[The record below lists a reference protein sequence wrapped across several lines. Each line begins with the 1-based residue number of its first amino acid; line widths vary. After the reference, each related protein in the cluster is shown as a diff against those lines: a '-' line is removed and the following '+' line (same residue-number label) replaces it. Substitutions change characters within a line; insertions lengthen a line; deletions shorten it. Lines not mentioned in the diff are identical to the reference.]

1 MHDIT
6 TMSRP
11 YKLSA
16 LEGKIIAIDGPAGS
30 GKSTT
35 AKLLAARLGFI
46 YLDTGAMYR
55 AVTLF
60 ALENGVSPE
69 DARALEAI
77 ASRVTIEFK
86 TEADVNQVFLNG
98 LDVTEAIRSP
108 EVTSAVSPVSAHAG
122 VREAMVARQ
131 REMARKGGVV
141 AEGRDTTSVVFPD
154 ADIKVYLEASLQ
166 ERARRR
172 LIDFSRQG
180 INSTLEEQME
190 LLARR
195 DDYDSGRS
203 NSPLTRTRDSVLVDT
218 TNLNVE
224 EQVDKIIKL
233 IQARFIKK

>member
-1 MHDIT
+1 
-6 TMSRP
+6 MSKP

-35 AKLLAARLGFI
+35 AKMVAARLGFT

-55 AVTLF
+55 VVTLF
-60 ALENGVSPE
+60 ALENGVDPE

-77 ASRVTIEFK
+77 ASRITIEFR
-86 TEADVNQVFLNG
+86 TEEDVNHVYLNG
-98 LDVTEAIRSP
+98 ADVTEAIRTP

-122 VREAMVARQ
+122 VRKAMVARQ
-131 REMARKGGVV
+131 RDLARKGGVV
-141 AEGRDTTSVVFPD
+141 AEGRDTTSVVFPE
-154 ADIKVYLEASLQ
+154 ADIKVYLEASLE

-180 INSTLEEQME
+180 IDSTLDEQME
-190 LLARR
+190 LLSKR
-195 DDYDSGRS
+195 DEYDSGRA
-203 NSPLTRTRDSVLVDT
+203 NSPLTKTGDSVLVDT
-218 TNLNVE
+218 TNLNIE

-233 IQARFIKK
+233 VQARFIKK

>member
-1 MHDIT
+1 
-6 TMSRP
+6 MSIP

-16 LEGKIIAIDGPAGS
+16 LEGKVIAIDGPAGS

-60 ALENGVSPE
+60 ALENGVDPE
-69 DARALEAI
+69 DARALETI
-77 ASRVTIEFK
+77 ASRLNIEFK
-86 TEADVNQVFLNG
+86 ADADTNRVFLNG
-98 LDVTEAIRSP
+98 RDVSEGIRTP
-108 EVTSAVSPVSAHAG
+108 EVTGAVSPVSAHAG

-131 REMARKGGVV
+131 REIARKGGVV

-154 ADIKVYLEASLQ
+154 ADIKVYLDASLK

-180 INSTLEEQME
+180 ISSTLEEQMA
-190 LLARR
+190 LLSSR

-203 NSPLTRTRDSVLVDT
+203 NSPLTRTGDSVLVDT
-218 TNLNVE
+218 TNLNIE
-224 EQVDKIIKL
+224 EQVDKIIKM
-233 IQARFIKK
+233 IQTRLIKK

>member
-1 MHDIT
+1 MT
-6 TMSRP
+6 RP

-16 LEGKIIAIDGPAGS
+16 LEGKVIAIDGPAGS

-35 AKLLAARLGFI
+35 AKMVAARLGFT

-55 AVTLF
+55 AVALF
-60 ALENGVSPE
+60 AIENDISPE

-77 ASRVTIEFK
+77 APRLVIEFK
-86 TEADVNQVFLNG
+86 TEEEINRVFLNG
-98 LDVTEAIRSP
+98 RDVTEAIRSP

-131 REMARKGGVV
+131 REIARKGNVV
-141 AEGRDTTSVVFPD
+141 AEGRDTTSVVFPE
-154 ADIKVYLEASLQ
+154 ADIKVYLDASLK

-180 INSTLEEQME
+180 IDSTLEEQMA
-190 LLARR
+190 LLAKR
-195 DDYDSGRS
+195 DEFDSSRS
-203 NSPLTRTRDSVLVDT
+203 NSPLTRTGDSILIDT
-218 TNLNVE
+218 TNLNIE

-233 IQARFIKK
+233 ITVRLMKK